1 MGARQARLTGVTL
14 VLVVAV
20 LAIAVAVAAGGDR
33 LLALRVRAVRLLV
46 AAAGLQLIGGALAPG
61 SAAVR
66 VLTVILSAL
75 LVALFLWGN
84 WRVAGVPLIAAGLLL
99 NSVVVAVNFAM
110 PVSVSAA
117 ARAGLAPGELRLG
130 DDPFH
135 ERAGPKTLLPDLGDT
150 IPVALPW
157 RPQVV
162 SPGDVLVAAGVAL
175 LLVTGGRRS
184 RRLPQKRAER
194 VTVLD
199 SESTTRGSYS

>member
-1 MGARQARLTGVTL
+1 MTL

-33 LLALRVRAVRLLV
+33 LLGLRVRAVRLLV
-46 AAAGLQLIGGALAPG
+46 AAALLQLVSGTLGSG

-66 VLTVILSAL
+66 LPTMTVSAL

-84 WRVAGVPLIAAGLLL
+84 WQVAGVPLIAAGLLL
-99 NSVVVAVNFAM
+99 NGIVVAVNFAM

-117 ARAGLAPGELRLG
+117 TRAGLSPAELRLA

-135 ERAGPKTLLPDLGDT
+135 ERAGPNTRLPDLGDT

-162 SPGDVLVAAGVAL
+162 SPGDVLVAAGVGL
-175 LLVTGGRRS
+175 LLVTGGARPRRM
-184 RRLPQKRAER
+184 PQNRAER
-194 VTVLD
+194 MTVLD
-199 SESTTRGSYS
+199 REPTTRGSYS

>member
-1 MGARQARLTGVTL
+1 MNL

-33 LLALRVRAVRLLV
+33 LLGLRVRAVRLLV
-46 AAAGLQLIGGALAPG
+46 AAALLQLVSGTLASG
-61 SAAVR
+61 SAAVQ

-75 LVALFLWGN
+75 LVALFVWGN
-84 WRVAGVPLIAAGLLL
+84 WKVAGIPLIGAGLLL
-99 NSVVVAVNFAM
+99 NGVVVVLNFAM

-117 ARAGLAPGELRLG
+117 ARAGLAPAQLHLG

-135 ERAGPKTLLPDLGDT
+135 ERLGPQTRLPGLGDT

-175 LLVTGGRRS
+175 LLVTGGARPRSLRR
-184 RRLPQKRAER
+184 QGQDRAER
-194 VTVLD
+194 MTVLD

>member
-33 LLALRVRAVRLLV
+33 LLGLHVRAVRLLV
-46 AAAGLQLIGGALAPG
+46 AAAVLQLVGGTLAPG

-66 VLTVILSAL
+66 VPTVTLSAL

-84 WRVAGVPLIAAGLLL
+84 WQVAGVPLIAAGLLL
-99 NSVVVAVNFAM
+99 NGVVVAVNFAM

-117 ARAGLAPGELRLG
+117 ARAGLEPGQLRLG
-130 DDPFH
+130 DDAFH
-135 ERAGPKTLLPDLGDT
+135 ERAGPGTRLSYLGDT
-150 IPVALPW
+150 IPVALPL

-175 LLVTGGRRS
+175 LLVTGGARP
-184 RRLPQKRAER
+184 RRLPQKRVER

-199 SESTTRGSYS
+199 RESTTRGSYS

>member
-1 MGARQARLTGVTL
+1 VNL

-33 LLALRVRAVRLLV
+33 LLGLRVRAVRLLV
-46 AAAGLQLIGGALAPG
+46 AAALLQLVSGTLASG

-75 LVALFLWGN
+75 LVALFVWGN
-84 WRVAGVPLIAAGLLL
+84 WKVAGIPLIGAGLLL
-99 NSVVVAVNFAM
+99 NGVVVVLNFAM

-117 ARAGLAPGELRLG
+117 ARAGLAPAQLHLG

-135 ERAGPKTLLPDLGDT
+135 ERLGPQTRLPGLGDT

-175 LLVTGGRRS
+175 LLVTGGARPRSLRR
-184 RRLPQKRAER
+184 QGQDRAER
-194 VTVLD
+194 MTVLD

>member
-1 MGARQARLTGVTL
+1 MGARHARLTGVTL

-33 LLALRVRAVRLLV
+33 LLGLRVRAVRLLV
-46 AAAGLQLIGGALAPG
+46 AAAVLQLVSGTLAPG

-66 VLTVILSAL
+66 APTMILSAL

-84 WRVAGVPLIAAGLLL
+84 WQVAGVPLIAAGLLL
-99 NSVVVAVNFAM
+99 NCVVVAVNFAM

-117 ARAGLAPGELRLG
+117 ARAGLAPSDLRLG

-135 ERAGPKTLLPDLGDT
+135 ERSGPHTLLPVLGDT

-162 SPGDVLVAAGVAL
+162 SPGDVLVAAGVGL
-175 LLVTGGRRS
+175 LLVTGGARP
-184 RRLPQKRAER
+184 RRLPQNRAER

-199 SESTTRGSYS
+199 RESTTRGSYS

>member
-1 MGARQARLTGVTL
+1 MGARHARLTGVTL

-33 LLALRVRAVRLLV
+33 LLGLRVRAVRLLV
-46 AAAGLQLIGGALAPG
+46 AAAVLQLVSGTLAPG

-66 VLTVILSAL
+66 APTMILSAL

-84 WRVAGVPLIAAGLLL
+84 WQVAGVPLIAAGLLL
-99 NSVVVAVNFAM
+99 NCVVVAVNFAM

-117 ARAGLAPGELRLG
+117 ARAGLAPGDLRLG
-130 DDPFH
+130 DDSFH
-135 ERAGPKTLLPDLGDT
+135 ERSGPHTLLPVLGDT

-162 SPGDVLVAAGVAL
+162 SPGDVLVAAGVGL
-175 LLVTGGRRS
+175 LLVTGGARP
-184 RRLPQKRAER
+184 RRLPQNRAER

-199 SESTTRGSYS
+199 RESTTRGSYS